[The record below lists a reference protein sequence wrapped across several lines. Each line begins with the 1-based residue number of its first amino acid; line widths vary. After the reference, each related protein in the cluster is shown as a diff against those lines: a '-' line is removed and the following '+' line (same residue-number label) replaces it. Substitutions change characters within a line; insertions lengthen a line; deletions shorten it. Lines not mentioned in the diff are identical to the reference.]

1 MRISERR
8 QMAFNVFGEY
18 KELFTESGLQN
29 IKKLA
34 KQYKDAEM

>member
-1 MRISERR
+1 MKTSEKR
-8 QMAFNVFGEY
+8 QLIADVFSEY
-18 KELFTESGLQN
+18 REVFTESGIQN